1 MGDWLEG
8 ICNLFQKEI
17 ELYGNLLTLEL
28 EKRNAINSADGRALQ
43 EITQKS
49 YHFMVEASELER
61 LRMKTIEEIYKT
73 QNLEPSIDAITLT
86 DFLNKVDRDSNF
98 QLKGYATELK
108 TTVHKLKDAIIINE
122 KLIQTRQDLLQKTVS
137 EMRKLDKEPT
147 YTSAEN
153 KKKTNSK
160 VRALVLNTAV

>member
-1 MGDWLEG
+1 MGDWLDG
-8 ICNLFQKEI
+8 ICNLFQREI
-17 ELYGNLLTLEL
+17 ELYANLLIMEL
-28 EKRNAINSADGRALQ
+28 EKRKAINSADGRALQ

-61 LRMKTIEEIYKT
+61 LRMKVIEEIYKT
-73 QNLEPSIDAITLT
+73 QNLEPSIDSITLT

-98 QLKGYATELK
+98 KLKGYATELK

-122 KLIQTRQDLLQKTVS
+122 KLIQTRQGLLQKTVS

-147 YTSAEN
+147 YTSAEH

-160 VRALVLNTAV
+160 VRALVLNTSV